1 MKKKIVTILMT
12 AAIGTSLL
20 AGQAVMAADTETAT
34 EAKAD
39 DTAMSLT

>member
-20 AGQAVMAADTETAT
+20 AGQAVMATHTKNNDRRQGN
-34 EAKAD
+34 
-39 DTAMSLT
+39 